1 MKNYTKRI
9 LCILLCMLMALTSV
23 GVWTT
28 SVFAQG
34 KTVYVSVNG
43 VDTNDGASE
52 ATAVQ
57 TLTKAASLA
66 GASGTV
72 VVVDKVDV
80 KPAELIPSATIK
92 GKTPDSVI
100 NVTGWAMR
108 MGGAATIEN
117 VTINASAAW
126 SYILAM
132 GHRFV
137 IGDGVTVTK
146 SEGITQSL
154 SIRGGGDGNKI
165 DGSCEVVVKSG
176 AWQNIVAGTRN
187 ADVLGNTHVTIY
199 DKAMVASVS
208 LGIENA
214 KDFATPGKV
223 HGSSTL
229 KLVGKASPLSGK
241 IGIATVEANTYLDI
255 TEYEGTIADS
265 WTETGIT
272 VLTDA
277 SNIPEDA
284 KPASGGGV
292 VGTAGKVYVDIP
304 VLGKPDTVLSD
315 VRIYLSDS
323 GNDANDGKTPDKAVL
338 TLGKAC
344 ALAGKNGTVVV
355 SGTFTQKNYDK
366 LSCGKLEGENKD
378 SKFVVGVWMLP
389 LGEDVI
395 IDNITLSSGYN
406 WAFILCNGK
415 KLTVGE
421 GVKSAKEGEFVNL
434 SIRGGGEGTNVSGST
449 EIVLKGGTWQ
459 SVFAATK
466 KGSVSGN
473 AVVTVHSGATA
484 EMVCA
489 GNDGEVDGNL
499 IGGKAIIKLVG
510 DKANIKGIKS
520 TGIAKGGV
528 YLDISEFDGAL
539 PEAWDTNA
547 FSVVT
552 DAGAFDNEAKEEPE
566 EPEVA
571 APTTG
576 TPTKVVPGEGVV
588 YLSENGLNSNDGKTP
603 EKPVATL
610 DMALSRGGTNPTIV
624 IVDSYTYSAVKAVP
638 ACTITGLTSDSKF
651 GISTWA
657 FMCGGNISFENIT
670 LVAKADYSYFLAM
683 GNTFTALEGVTITRA
698 EGIKT
703 GFGIRGGGEG
713 NELQKDSNIILKSG
727 SWGDVHG
734 GTRNANI
741 NADTF
746 ITVYEGAEVSSLN
759 VGSNAVKEGNV
770 MNGNGVIKLV
780 GNPVIKKISAKPT
793 YQNGEMYI
801 DLTEY
806 TGTPDAAWS
815 TLGASVITDKAALP
829 EFIAE
834 HNVKLT
840 GEYDLSGIKL
850 FRYISDTGSD
860 ENDGLTKDKPM
871 KTLKAAA
878 NSMGNGGTVIITDKY
893 TLNEYTT
900 GIPTFNLTSTC
911 DKDIFDFTFWAFFTN
926 NTHIYNLNIQV
937 GRDYNCILHAG
948 APLHIGKNV
957 NVSFANG
964 AKVAPLI
971 RGNESGDVPL
981 TDITIESGNWA
992 TVFAGTKKANVLGN
1006 AKITISGGEVN
1017 VVTVGPDGGEGR
1029 ILGNTEIILK
1039 GKPAIVKI
1047 NDSMLR
1053 DGYAVVDISELESSA
1068 PEISTTIN
1076 VIEEKTAK
1084 FVPVNASAIFI
1095 NGYPDGTFLPEKVM
1109 TRAEAITVASKIAG
1123 LNSVYKAPETTV
1135 FTDVKADDW
1144 FATNVKYLE
1153 GYGALEFLGTT
1164 LDANKGITRG
1174 EFVKLISA
1182 MIPESDSAAPT
1193 FSDVAG
1199 THPYYNDI
1207 IAAAKAGLVNGYPD
1221 GTFLPDNTLKRS
1233 EIVTILNRLT
1243 KRNIVASNAAA
1254 VTKFSDIQGHWAAAQ
1269 IIAASC
1275 EAVTDGVIIWYIG
1288 DEYALLS
1295 KVDKSALELTTTKA
1309 ALEGVDTNDGA
1320 AVAAAVEAYAV
1331 KRRAEIA
1338 NTATTVN
1345 VTGTKYYVAADGN
1358 DANDGKTPE
1367 TAWKTIPKVNGAALK
1382 EGDGVFFKR
1391 GDTFRGQLT
1400 TQKGVTYSAY
1410 GENDG
1415 DAIKAKP
1422 NIYGS
1427 EKNYANIG
1435 FWQKTDRENIYVSS
1449 DVFANDVGLI
1459 VFDEGKEWSFK
1470 QIVGVRGFVGLL
1482 ERDLDIYYNKNDK
1495 KVYLYS
1501 VSDPNTRWS
1510 SVEIV
1515 PGRTGISG
1523 NGNNVTIDNL
1533 CIKYSGGHGIG
1544 YSSGTTGL
1552 TVSNC
1557 EMGWIGGMI
1566 QPSREAENVRYGNA
1580 VEIYESCKD
1589 YTITNCHIYQVYD
1602 AGVTH
1607 QYFQTKSGRV
1617 DMQNIKYTDN
1627 VIEYCTYDIEYV
1639 NAQPSDKG
1647 IMENVEISGNL
1658 LIHGGEGWGAQRPDR
1673 GDAVIKGWSSVNYA
1687 VNNLFYDNVIMTSD
1701 PACML
1706 LHLAVAKANY
1716 MPEIYGN
1723 VFVGKKGSSFGT
1735 YAVGVVYT
1743 KIAFDENLTKTTIG
1757 LDDNTMVFMD

>member
-9 LCILLCMLMALTSV
+9 LSILLCMLMALTSV

-28 SVFAQG
+28 SAYAQG

-43 VDTNDGASE
+43 ADSNDGASE

-72 VVVDKVDV
+72 VVVDTVNV
-80 KPAELIPSATIK
+80 TPAELIPAATIK

-132 GHRFV
+132 GHRLV

-146 SEGITQSL
+146 SDGINQQL
-154 SIRGGGDGNKI
+154 SIRGGGEGNKI
-165 DGSCEVVVKSG
+165 DGSCEVVIKSG

-187 ADVLGNTHVTIY
+187 ADVLGNTHVTLY
-199 DKAMVASVS
+199 DTAMVATVS
-208 LGIENA
+208 LGVENA
-214 KDFATPGKV
+214 ADAKTPGKV
-223 HGSSTL
+223 HGSGTV
-229 KLVGKASPLSGK
+229 KLIGKSSPISGK
-241 IGIATVEANTYLDI
+241 IGIGTVSANAYLDI
-255 TEYEGTIADS
+255 TEYEGTVSEA
-265 WTETGIT
+265 WTDTGIT
-272 VLTDA
+272 VLTDS

-292 VGTAGKVYVDIP
+292 VGTSGKVYIDTP
-304 VLGKPDTVLSD
+304 VGGKPDTVLSD

-323 GNDANDGKTPDKAVL
+323 GNDANDGKTPDKAVA

-344 ALAGKNGTVVV
+344 SLAGKTGTVVV
-355 SGTFTQKNYDK
+355 TDKFTQKNYDK
-366 LSCGKLEGENKD
+366 LSCGKLEGANQD
-378 SKFVVGVWMLP
+378 SKFILGVWKFD
-389 LGEDVI
+389 LGSDAI

-406 WAFILCNGK
+406 WAFVLCNGK

-421 GVKSAKEGEFVNL
+421 GVKSTKEGEFTHL
-434 SIRGGGEGTNVSGST
+434 SIRGGGEGTSVSGST

-473 AVVTVHSGATA
+473 AVAVVHPGAT
-484 EMVCA
+484 VDVLCA
-489 GNDGEVDGNL
+489 GNDGEVDGNS
-499 IGGKAIIKLVG
+499 IGGKAVLKLVG
-510 DKANIKGIKS
+510 DKVNVKSIKS
-520 TGIAKGGV
+520 TGLAKGGV

-539 PEAWDTNA
+539 PESWDTSA
-547 FSVVT
+547 FSVT
-552 DAGAFDNEAKEEPE
+552 TEAGAVEPEVKEEPKA
-566 EPEVA
+566 PEVT
-571 APTTG
+571 APATG
-576 TPTKVVPGEGVV
+576 TPTKVVPGDGVV
-588 YLSENGLNSNDGKTP
+588 YLSDNGLNSNDGKTP
-603 EKPVATL
+603 EKPVPTL
-610 DMALSRGGTNPTIV
+610 DMAIARGGTNPTIV
-624 IVDSYTYSAVKAVP
+624 IVDTYTYTTVKAVP
-638 ACTITGLTSDSKF
+638 ACTITGLTSDSKLA
-651 GISTWA
+651 ISTWA
-657 FMCGGNISFENIT
+657 FMCGGNITVENIT
-670 LVAKADYSYFLAM
+670 LHAKANYSYFLAM
-683 GNTFTALEGVTITRA
+683 GNTFTAGEGVTITRD

-713 NELQKDSNIILKSG
+713 SELTKDSNVILKSG

-734 GTRNANI
+734 GTRNHNI
-741 NADTF
+741 NANTF
-746 ITVYEGAEVSSLN
+746 ITVYEGAAASSLN
-759 VGSNAVKEGNV
+759 IGNNGVKEGNV
-770 MNGNGVIKLV
+770 MNGNGVLKLV
-780 GNPVIKKISAKPT
+780 GSPKVDRITAKPE
-793 YQNGEMYI
+793 YQNGEMYL

-806 TGTPDAAWS
+806 TGAFNDAWS
-815 TLGASVITDKAALP
+815 ESGATVITEKEKLP
-829 EFIAE
+829 EFISD
-834 HNVKLT
+834 HNEKLT
-840 GEYDLSGIKL
+840 GEYDLSGITL
-850 FRYISDTGSD
+850 FRYVSDTGSD

-871 KTLKAAA
+871 KTIKAAVT
-878 NSMGNGGTVIITDKY
+878 SMGKGGTVIVTGTF
-893 TLNEYTT
+893 TLNEYTSEL
-900 GIPTFNLTSTC
+900 PAFNLTSASA
-911 DKDIFDFTFWAFFTN
+911 KDVFDFTFWAFFVGDTE
-926 NTHIYNLNIQV
+926 IYNLNIVV
-937 GRDYNCILHAG
+937 GRDFNCVLHQG
-948 APLHIGKNV
+948 RPFKVGKNV
-957 NVSFANG
+957 NVTLKDG
-964 AKVAPLI
+964 VKVYPLI

-1006 AKITISGGEVN
+1006 AKVTVTGGSVETIS
-1017 VVTVGPDGGEGR
+1017 VGPDGGSGR

-1039 GKPAIVKI
+1039 GNPSVVKV
-1047 NDSMLR
+1047 NDSLLR
-1053 DGYAVVDISELESSA
+1053 DGYAVADISEL
-1068 PEISTTIN
+1068 TTSVPTIATSIN
-1076 VIEEKTAK
+1076 VIEDKTAR
-1084 FVPVNASAIFI
+1084 FVPVNVSAIFI

-1109 TRAEAITVASKIAG
+1109 TRAEAVTVASKIAG
-1123 LNSVYKAPETTV
+1123 LNSVYKAPETTA
-1135 FTDVKADDW
+1135 FTDVTAADW

-1153 GYGALEFLGTT
+1153 AYGALEFFGTT
-1164 LDANKGITRG
+1164 FDANKGITRG

-1182 MIPESDSAAPT
+1182 MIPESDSAAPA
-1193 FSDVAG
+1193 FSDVAN
-1199 THPYYNDI
+1199 THPFYNEI

-1254 VTKFSDIQGHWAAAQ
+1254 LTKFSDIQGHWAAPQ

-1275 EAVTDGVIIWYIG
+1275 EAVTDGVIIWYSG
-1288 DEYALLS
+1288 DEMAALS
-1295 KVDKSALELTTTKA
+1295 KVDKSTLELTTTKA
-1309 ALEGVDTNDGA
+1309 ALEGVDVNDSA

-1345 VTGTKYYVAADGN
+1345 VTGTRYYVSEAGN
-1358 DANDGKTPE
+1358 DSADGKTPE
-1367 TAWKTIPKVNGAALK
+1367 TAWKTLSKVSGAGLK

-1410 GENDG
+1410 GEG
-1415 DAIKAKP
+1415 AKP

-1435 FWQKTDRENIYVSS
+1435 YWQKTDRENIYVSS
-1449 DVFANDVGLI
+1449 DVFTNDVGLI
-1459 VFDEGKEWSFK
+1459 VFDGGKEWSFK
-1470 QIVGVRGFVGLL
+1470 HILGVRGFVGLL
-1482 ERDLDIYYNKNDK
+1482 AKDLEMYHNKNDN

-1515 PGRTGISG
+1515 PGRSGISG

-1544 YSSGTTGL
+1544 YGSGTTGL

-1566 QPSREAENVRYGNA
+1566 QPSRESENVRFGNA

-1607 QYFQTKSGRV
+1607 QYFQTKGTRV
-1617 DMQNIKYTDN
+1617 DMQNVKYTDN

-1639 NAQPSDKG
+1639 NAQPADKG

-1658 LIHGGEGWGAQRPDR
+1658 LLHGGEGWGNQRPDR
-1673 GDAVIKGWSSVNYA
+1673 GDAVIKGWSSVNYG
-1687 VNNLFYDNVIMTSD
+1687 VNNLFYDNVISSAD

-1706 LHLAVAKANY
+1706 LHIAVAKNTY

-1723 VFVGKKGSSFGT
+1723 VFIGKKGTSLFI
-1735 YAVGVVYT
+1735 YDIGVVYN
-1743 KIAFDENLTKTTIG
+1743 KRKYDESLTKTTVG
-1757 LDDNTMVFMD
+1757 LDDNTMIYLD